1 MIQKWEMSQP
11 KILGLTSPG
20 DLGDLGFLVV
30 PACPRQSL
38 SFGEN
43 FNQSMEGV
51 KLPCGVHS
59 CSVVTARVTGKN
71 MENICSSKEMTKVLF
86 NIS

>member
-1 MIQKWEMSQP
+1 MGNVPAKNPWAY
-11 KILGLTSPG
+11 LAWGPG
-20 DLGDLGFLVV
+20 GPGVKKVV

-38 SFGEN
+38 SLGAN

-71 MENICSSKEMTKVLF
+71 MENICSSKEMSKVLF